1 LDALIIDV
9 EYLGKSNYIACCL
22 LAGDRPV
29 IIDPGPAV
37 SLGTLEEGL
46 ARFGLKL
53 TDLHGI
59 LLTHIH
65 LDHAGATGSIVARNP
80 KMKVYVHERGAPHMI
95 DPTRLLRSA
104 KRLYGNQM
112 DAMWGEFLPIPLE
125 SVRVL
130 KGGEVLEVAGR
141 HVDVAYTPGHASH
154 HVSYLDTANGTVFVG
169 DTAGI
174 RIANNPHVL
183 PVTPPPDIDL
193 EAWEESLQRIERW
206 KPTQLFVTH
215 FGPATGVGAHLA
227 QHREQLHRW
236 AETVRAGVES
246 DATDEECI
254 EEFTRGVV
262 ADLEE
267 HVSAEEVAVYRHGAG
282 PEMSWN
288 GLARYWRKKSE
299 ESK

>member
-1 LDALIIDV
+1 MDALIIDV

-37 SLGTLEEGL
+37 SLGKLEEGM
-46 ARFGLKL
+46 ARAGLKL
-53 TDLHGI
+53 ADLHGI

-65 LDHAGATGSIVARNP
+65 LDHAGATGTIVARNP

-95 DPTRLLRSA
+95 DPTRLLASA
-104 KRLYGNQM
+104 KRLYGDEM
-112 DAMWGEFLPIPLE
+112 DAMWGEFLPVPVD

-130 KGGEVLEVAGR
+130 SGGEVLEVADR

-154 HVSYLDTANGTVFVG
+154 HVSFLDTANGTAFVG

-174 RIANNPHVL
+174 RIANNPYVV

-193 EAWEESLQRIERW
+193 EAWEESLQRIESWNPAR
-206 KPTQLFVTH
+206 LFVTH
-215 FGPATGVGAHLA
+215 FGPATGVDEHLA
-227 QHREQLHRW
+227 RFREHLHTW
-236 AETVRAGVES
+236 ATTVRQAIES
-246 DATDEECI
+246 DATTEESV

-262 ADLEE
+262 AELDDRL
-267 HVSAEEVAVYRHGAG
+267 SAEETFLYQQGGA
-282 PEMSWN
+282 PEMSWH
-288 GLARYWRKKSE
+288 GLARYWKKKSE
-299 ESK
+299 ASS